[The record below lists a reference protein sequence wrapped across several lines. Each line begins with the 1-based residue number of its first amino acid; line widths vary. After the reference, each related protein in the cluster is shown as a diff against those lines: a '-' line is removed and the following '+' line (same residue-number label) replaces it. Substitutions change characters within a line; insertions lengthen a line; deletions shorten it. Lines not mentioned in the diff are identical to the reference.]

1 MSFVCIEIQDIIEF
15 SVIDCDL
22 NDAFEHESIEIHES
36 LTDLND
42 ISAIEYIEDEVDDN
56 FNNVDDEFVEII
68 IVNK

>member
-15 SVIDCDL
+15 SVINCDL
-22 NDAFEHESIEIHES
+22 NDTFEHESIEIHES

-56 FNNVDDEFVEII
+56 FNNVDDEIVEII